1 MAACFNSRL
10 NVRDTEKFCRLGLA
24 EKELLR
30 QAFDRLA
37 LSARAYHRLL
47 RTARTIADLA
57 GEEKVREEHILEALG
72 YRPPERGE
80 WLKEVY

>member
-1 MAACFNSRL
+1 M
-10 NVRDTEKFCRLGLA
+10 
-24 EKELLR
+24 LR
-30 QAFDRLA
+30 QAFDRLS

-47 RTARTIADLA
+47 RNGPDHCGSGS
-57 GEEKVREEHILEALG
+57 GEERVREEHILEALG